1 MVSSYS
7 DYFIKSDA
15 DSLKETNVSS
25 SNDSLHLLLCE
36 WLQVSS
42 YASLSYASPLSPAMV
57 VKPLGSEAEA
67 EVMVIAAL
75 SHFNEIISYD
85 DESSMTRN
93 FLNVPSSQRSVGI
106 DYSGLSLTSMDGYG
120 LMSNLHN
127 TAECSGHV
135 DMEVTPQEKDVVVGK
150 AHIRRWRKIFSVSR

>member
-1 MVSSYS
+1 
-7 DYFIKSDA
+7 
-15 DSLKETNVSS
+15 
-25 SNDSLHLLLCE
+25 
-36 WLQVSS
+36 
-42 YASLSYASPLSPAMV
+42 
-57 VKPLGSEAEA
+57 
-67 EVMVIAAL
+67 MVIAAL

-135 DMEVTPQEKDVVVGK
+135 DMEVTPQGLYDD
-150 AHIRRWRKIFSVSR
+150 FSLWNCS